1 MAARVWRMILTICAT
16 ISVFVATATPAS
28 AVTWTVDDL
37 SDGIQ
42 CAGAQF
48 TTISAAVAASSINPL
63 LPDIIIVCDGDY
75 FEQVVID
82 RSLTLQ
88 AAQGQSPTVH
98 FPPVTTEP
106 NK

>member
-1 MAARVWRMILTICAT
+1 LLLFAVSTSA
-16 ISVFVATATPAS
+16 F
-28 AVTWTVDDL
+28 AVTWTVDDP

-48 TTISAAVAASSINPL
+48 ATISAAVAVSSINPL

-98 FPPVTTEP
+98 YPPGPVLTDP
-106 NK
+106 NKAIVRVTGFT